1 METFDIAA
9 ALLAAPVL
17 YCLYRMLVPTPPP
30 SGPRT
35 MQLGP
40 SGASASQR
48 AIACGTGGYDA
59 LTAVELGPTG
69 AVRGTAVSFEGV
81 TDANVVTVSVEA
93 AGVNY
98 ADVCLRWGL
107 YVHLC
112 QCGKKRPPPPCRS
125 HTGHTRSYSLRPPP
139 PPSATRLLSLRDNS
153 GLVQKD
159 RQGCPWQRVPVRV
172 KLNLK

>member
-112 QCGKKRPPPPCRS
+112 QCGKKRPPPPCR
-125 HTGHTRSYSLRPPP
+125 TTRDILDPARSALRHRPPP
-139 PPSATRLLSLRDNS
+139 RACCHFEIILALSRKI
-153 GLVQKD
+153 G
-159 RQGCPWQRVPVRV
+159 RGAHGRGCLYV
-172 KLNLK
+172 